1 MKNWICT
8 LSGEIIHRILIIIAT
23 PCYGRLGCT
32 QNVSA
37 TSFRLY
43 GGGMRKLYQTHSF
56 THSFQF
62 LITKH
67 EKPTHTASGQ
77 GVYSLAQKLCGSA
90 LTSKTISA
98 MPPNNSVYVIQL
110 SHLDDVWLLYRRS
123 KILSRPTIKSRVFIK
138 NGLLS
143 NIFTCC
149 NKPHKIIAI

>member
-1 MKNWICT
+1 MDLHT
-8 LSGEIIHRILIIIAT
+8 L
-23 PCYGRLGCT
+23 GRNNA
-32 QNVSA
+32 QNTHNYCDSVLRQI
-37 TSFRLY
+37 RLY
-43 GGGMRKLYQTHSF
+43 PKCKRNLFPFVWGGMRKLYQTHSF